1 MELEGGREL
10 DTELRE
16 IIKELKMVEWERN
29 NTIERLLYWDDKRI
43 ELEKLKHDREWLLL
57 KEISGEI
64 EEMDEEPNI

>member
-1 MELEGGREL
+1 MNS
-10 DTELRE
+10 ELRE
-16 IIKELKMVEWERN
+16 IIKELNMVEWERN

-64 EEMDEEPNI
+64 EEMDG

>member
-1 MELEGGREL
+1 MELGGGREL

-16 IIKELKMVEWERN
+16 IIKELNMVEWERN

-64 EEMDEEPNI
+64 EEMDG

>member
-1 MELEGGREL
+1 MNN
-10 DTELRE
+10 ELRE
-16 IIKELKMVEWERN
+16 IIKELNMVEWERN

-64 EEMDEEPNI
+64 EEMDG

>member
-1 MELEGGREL
+1 MELGGGREL

-16 IIKELKMVEWERN
+16 IIKELNMVEWERN

-64 EEMDEEPNI
+64 EEMDEE

>member
-1 MELEGGREL
+1 
-10 DTELRE
+10 
-16 IIKELKMVEWERN
+16 MVEWERN

-64 EEMDEEPNI
+64 EEMDEE

>member
-1 MELEGGREL
+1 MNN
-10 DTELRE
+10 ELRE
-16 IIKELKMVEWERN
+16 IIKELNMVEWERN

-64 EEMDEEPNI
+64 EEMDEE

>member
-1 MELEGGREL
+1 MNS
-10 DTELRE
+10 ELRE
-16 IIKELKMVEWERN
+16 IIKELNMVEWERN

-64 EEMDEEPNI
+64 EEMDEE

>member
-1 MELEGGREL
+1 MNS
-10 DTELRE
+10 ELRE
-16 IIKELKMVEWERN
+16 IIKELNMVEWERN

-64 EEMDEEPNI
+64 EEMDE

>member
-16 IIKELKMVEWERN
+16 IIKELKMIEFERD
-29 NTIERLLYWDDKRI
+29 NTIERLLFWDEKKK
-43 ELEKLKHDREWLLL
+43 ELEEVRKEKEWLLL

-64 EEMDEEPNI
+64 EEMDE